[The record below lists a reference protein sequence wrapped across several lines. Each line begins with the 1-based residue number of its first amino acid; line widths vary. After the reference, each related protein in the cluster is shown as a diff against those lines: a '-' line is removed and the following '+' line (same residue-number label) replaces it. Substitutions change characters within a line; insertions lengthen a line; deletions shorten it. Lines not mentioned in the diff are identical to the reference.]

1 MFFFCNKINIDKF
14 SNSVLGDQSFTLD
27 EILSLMKT
35 FSIDDIVG
43 KKHSILCLFYQLT
56 RIYDNEELQ
65 SFGKELFDILDKLHT
80 APEKNNAELKK
91 LKEEFEKGNKTIKV
105 SSSFKNSREAYA
117 KKRNQL
123 RFLMDKVS
131 SLISEKDASTK
142 ALTHKQLKRFNAIKS
157 NTDRFKTL
165 SRGEF
170 VATVEDSCST
180 LGVLVSSGDSNKL
193 KDFLDVV
200 GKNTIK
206 EKLIS
211 ETMERMQGTI
221 FRPSITVA
229 GHHDLLQL
237 SSRMQML
244 DALTATCILEIT
256 SGSGPLRPVDNS
268 LTLAI
273 PEANSGSRG
282 AVLLPLMDMFVEMRN
297 PYTGNWINLCN
308 NPDVAMFRLLMRK
321 TFIKASIGRDLMPQ
335 INESSTALGWGMVN
349 IYLDLMHQLSSHR
362 TTPMTEN
369 DFDDTLCQ
377 QIRCLFGLSL
387 TQLAAGQDPISLIWQ
402 LWKENSRPD
411 LPMQSWHWPLYLD
424 MAYLMQFTGWSQEV
438 FRRNLKILLIRAM
451 NSKIAY
457 PMCKFLRQG
466 KEKIKGKKNNSNYEQ
481 KLQIVYYPTKKSL
494 TKNLLNILEKGER
507 PSKQFFK
514 HYQNIFNPFTNK
526 RVRKAGIK
534 TILRELELMTQFGD
548 AYHEES
554 RQDLIDLCKL
564 TLKKYEPRLKICRLE
579 LRRTLELAIVENR
592 APTDEKI
599 RSLVKEMDAV
609 ELSFDKEKNVMFNI
623 VFKNMKK
630 VLEKLAE
637 LNKNHR
643 DELREL
649 SK

>member
-80 APEKNNAELKK
+80 APERNNAELKK

-221 FRPSITVA
+221 FKPSITVA

-237 SSRMQML
+237 SSR
-244 DALTATCILEIT
+244 
-256 SGSGPLRPVDNS
+256 
-268 LTLAI
+268 TL
-273 PEANSGSRG
+273 
-282 AVLLPLMDMFVEMRN
+282 F
-297 PYTGNWINLCN
+297 
-308 NPDVAMFRLLMRK
+308 F
-321 TFIKASIGRDLMPQ
+321 
-335 INESSTALGWGMVN
+335 
-349 IYLDLMHQLSSHR
+349 
-362 TTPMTEN
+362 
-369 DFDDTLCQ
+369 
-377 QIRCLFGLSL
+377 
-387 TQLAAGQDPISLIWQ
+387 
-402 LWKENSRPD
+402 
-411 LPMQSWHWPLYLD
+411 LY
-424 MAYLMQFTGWSQEV
+424 
-438 FRRNLKILLIRAM
+438 
-451 NSKIAY
+451 
-457 PMCKFLRQG
+457 
-466 KEKIKGKKNNSNYEQ
+466 
-481 KLQIVYYPTKKSL
+481 
-494 TKNLLNILEKGER
+494 
-507 PSKQFFK
+507 
-514 HYQNIFNPFTNK
+514 
-526 RVRKAGIK
+526 
-534 TILRELELMTQFGD
+534 
-548 AYHEES
+548 
-554 RQDLIDLCKL
+554 
-564 TLKKYEPRLKICRLE
+564 
-579 LRRTLELAIVENR
+579 
-592 APTDEKI
+592 
-599 RSLVKEMDAV
+599 
-609 ELSFDKEKNVMFNI
+609 
-623 VFKNMKK
+623 KNMTYKNMRLGMSKK
-630 VLEKLAE
+630 
-637 LNKNHR
+637 
-643 DELREL
+643 
-649 SK
+649 